1 LKGLIYCGISLP
13 DSDRWLHQGLKQLDA
28 EIARQINPD
37 GGHASRNPSVQL
49 SVFADLIA
57 LRETFAAAHI
67 GAPGWLGETIERMAP
82 MLRALR
88 HGDRGLALFNGASA
102 EDPAIIDWLLTRANV
117 KSLVAASAP
126 HSGFHRIVS
135 GRTTI
140 IVDTGAL
147 P

>member
-1 LKGLIYCGISLP
+1 
-13 DSDRWLHQGLKQLDA
+13 
-28 EIARQINPD
+28 
-37 GGHASRNPSVQL
+37 
-49 SVFADLIA
+49 
-57 LRETFAAAHI
+57 
-67 GAPGWLGETIERMAP
+67 GWLGETIERMAP

-88 HGDRGLALFNGASA
+88 HGDGGLALFNGASA

-117 KSLVAASAP
+117 KSRVAASAP

-147 P
+147 PPVSANRWAHAGTLSFEMSAGRERLIVNCGAAPARGSAWRHAVRSTAAHSTVEVDEQSSADLDPDG